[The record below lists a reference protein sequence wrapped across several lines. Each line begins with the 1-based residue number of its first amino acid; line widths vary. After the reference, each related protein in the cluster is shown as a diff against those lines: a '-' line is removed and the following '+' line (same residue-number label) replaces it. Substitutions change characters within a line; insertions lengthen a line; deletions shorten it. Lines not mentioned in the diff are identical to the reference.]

1 MKLIKGFVMEKK
13 KWNKVLSVLLAMVT
27 ALSLLSGCGMKS
39 AEKEDAETIT
49 VYLWTTSLY
58 EKSAGK
64 CRLFGFLFSVS

>member
-1 MKLIKGFVMEKK
+1 MQRKLIKGFVMEKK

-49 VYLWTTSLY
+49 GY
-58 EKSAGK
+58 
-64 CRLFGFLFSVS
+64 